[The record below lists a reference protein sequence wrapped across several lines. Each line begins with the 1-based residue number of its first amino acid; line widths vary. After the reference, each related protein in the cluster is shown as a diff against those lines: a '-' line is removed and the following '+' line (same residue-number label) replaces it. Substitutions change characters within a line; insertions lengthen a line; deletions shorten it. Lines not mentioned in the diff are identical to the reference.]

1 MLLHETSKQIDRERR
16 TNTNAKHSRP
26 NQETHTHTLTQIQTL
41 ETRLLSRAS
50 QINSQCTKNQH
61 FKKLDGR
68 SVANGRFGVAHYA
81 GEVLYGVEGFLEK
94 NRDTVFPD
102 LKALLQSSASKFTK
116 VRSHSSCGVSMFVCV
131 CNVCVLILCC
141 VRCVLSL

>member
-1 MLLHETSKQIDRERR
+1 MLLHDGVHTPRQIDSERR
-16 TNTNAKHSRP
+16 TNTNANTP
-26 NQETHTHTLTQIQTL
+26 VQTNTHTH
-41 ETRLLSRAS
+41 EHKFRLARLSRAS

-116 VRSHSSCGVSMFVCV
+116 VRPSLCGVY
-131 CNVCVLILCC
+131 VCVLML
-141 VRCVLSL
+141 VSV